1 MLPFTNIDFFLF
13 ALLYVLVIWLF
24 GIFSNKRYYPFIT
37 CLLTV
42 IYLVFYFRYTAAAL
56 GYVLVTFLYIRFLS
70 QRVNHRLISAIILA
84 IPMVLLKVHL
94 HPPFLYFAGLSF
106 VTFRAIQV
114 GIDYT
119 KEDRLNLVDYFNFL
133 FFIPSFYIGPLDRYK
148 RFTENSHNGY
158 QSMGAA
164 MTLSGIQELIKGIA
178 YKFIIAEFISRYWLQ
193 GSLENGLSMAERA
206 SDIYAYAFY
215 LFFDFAGYSSMA
227 VGMGNLVG
235 ISLPFNFNK
244 PFMAINSPDFWQRW
258 HASLTSWLG
267 DYFFKPLYKWL
278 NGFQKLKK
286 SPLTKQNI
294 AIFFTLFIM
303 GIWNGF
309 ESNFIL
315 SGVLYGIYS
324 VVHNTYVIQCRKK
337 NKDIVFGNMAPNM
350 IRYISVFIMFNLICF
365 ALYIFSGRYQ

>member
-13 ALLYVLVIWLF
+13 ALLYVLAIHGF
-24 GIFSNKRYYPFIT
+24 GLLSGKRYYPAIT
-37 CLLTV
+37 AFLTV
-42 IYLVFYFRYTAAAL
+42 IYLLFFFRYSEAAI
-56 GYVLVTFLYIRFLS
+56 GYVLMTFLYIRFLS
-70 QRVNHRLISAIILA
+70 QKVNHRLVSAIILA
-84 IPMVLLKVHL
+84 IPMVLLKIHL
-94 HPPFLYFAGLSF
+94 NPPFLYFAGLSF

-114 GIDYT
+114 SIDYN
-119 KEDRLNLVDYFNFL
+119 KEDRLNLIDYFNFL

-148 RFTENSHNGY
+148 RFTENSRNAY
-158 QSMGAA
+158 QSIDTAII
-164 MTLSGIQELIKGIA
+164 LSGLQEFLKGFA
-178 YKFIIAEFISRYWLQ
+178 YKFIIAEFISRYWLR
-193 GSLENGLSMAERA
+193 GSPEDGLSAGERI

-235 ISLPFNFNK
+235 ITLPFNFNK
-244 PFMAINSPDFWQRW
+244 PFLAVNPPDFWQRW

-267 DYFFKPLYKWL
+267 DYFFKPFYKWL

-286 SPLTKQNI
+286 SPISKQNL

-315 SGVLYGIYS
+315 SGVIYGLYS
-324 VVHNTYVIQCRKK
+324 VVHNTYAIQCRKQD
-337 NKDIVFGNMAPNM
+337 KDIVFGTMDPKV
-350 IRYISVFIMFNLICF
+350 IRYSSIFIMFNLICL
-365 ALYIFSGRYQ
+365 ALYVFSGRYQ